1 MLAATWLAGTPDAG
15 FGGQHREATMVIMEV
30 DRVALASADG
40 TPLTTANR
48 PPPDALTIW
57 ARSGSGLSAGS
68 SEQIHI
74 TKVAAKK
81 LRDALVEHF
90 KLENGG

>member
-1 MLAATWLAGTPDAG
+1 
-15 FGGQHREATMVIMEV
+15 MVILEV
-30 DRVALASADG
+30 DRVAVAFTDG
-40 TPLTTANR
+40 TALTTANR

-57 ARSGSGLSAGS
+57 ARSGSGLSPGS
-68 SEQIHI
+68 PEQIHI

-90 KLENGG
+90 KAHGG